1 MFLDDT
7 ACNLASLNL
16 LAFRDATAKRFD
28 VEAYEH
34 AVPAVD
40 HRARDLGA

>member
-7 ACNLASLNL
+7 ACNLASVNL
-16 LAFRDATAKRFD
+16 LAFYDKAAKRFD

-40 HRARDLGA
+40 RGARDLGA